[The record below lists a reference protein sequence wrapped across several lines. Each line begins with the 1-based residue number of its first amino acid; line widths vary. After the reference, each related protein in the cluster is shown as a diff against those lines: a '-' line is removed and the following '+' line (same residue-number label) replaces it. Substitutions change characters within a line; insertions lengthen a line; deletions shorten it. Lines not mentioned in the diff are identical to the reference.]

1 MAHDAATMVRASSS
15 ICVRIGFISISAD
28 LVASIV
34 QADFI
39 LSASHWQAAK
49 KKPRDAGLFLLQQ
62 RLE

>member
-1 MAHDAATMVRASSS
+1 MVRASRA
-15 ICVRIGFISISAD
+15 ICVRAGFIIIIKD
-28 LVASIV
+28 LVAAVV

-62 RLE
+62 RPE